1 MILPNSSYFIDSNE
15 LFQLIF
21 TDDANEDEAESRFFG
36 KLALGS
42 SILSSTGLFNNMFG
56 NNAAA
61 AATTGGYS
69 HPVFKPFSSKI
80 NKWMPLIANTDF
92 TGLLSK
98 FQSCTAPSQEEGI
111 CVPGS
116 ACSLFGGRPS
126 GSCGIKDV
134 CCVSKLQKFF
144 IFPFEIENKF
154 LNLTFD

>member
-1 MILPNSSYFIDSNE
+1 

-61 AATTGGYS
+61 AATTTGGYS
-69 HPVFKPFSSKI
+69 HPAFKPFSSKI

-92 TGLLSK
+92 SGLLSK